1 MEKGL
6 RELFNDAPKCV
17 AFAKC
22 LRKGE
27 RGKGRPIMV
36 PEGQVVG

>member
-1 MEKGL
+1 MMHPSAL
-6 RELFNDAPKCV
+6 LLQD
-17 AFAKC
+17 